1 MPSSLLESIKQAKY
15 EAAIR
20 DYKKGKYL
28 YQALKGDTDLSG
40 LTEMEKETGITDL
53 HRKVFDKV
61 WTEVSKIVIELQN
74 VLLRML
80 SDPWRSMDDQEKTIK
95 YENHFI
101 STVFK

>member
-1 MPSSLLESIKQAKY
+1 MQAKY

-28 YQALKGDTDLSG
+28 YQALKGDLDSTDRSTGLS
-40 LTEMEKETGITDL
+40 EMEKETGITDL

-61 WTEVSKIVIELQN
+61 WIEVSKIVIELQN

-80 SDPWRSMDDQEKTIK
+80 ADPWRSMDDQEKTIK
-95 YENHFI
+95 
-101 STVFK
+101 